1 MQGYLSRRVDLIL
14 LVMSEAGVPITDL
27 HSIVGM
33 ICLIG
38 VGFLVCFWVSRRVV
52 GVDAELEWAE
62 WKDVALER
70 FRGDVGLQQVLA
82 MEKDVLASRQ

>member
-1 MQGYLSRRVDLIL
+1 LGL
-14 LVMSEAGVPITDL
+14 
-27 HSIVGM
+27 
-33 ICLIG
+33 
-38 VGFLVCFWVSRRVV
+38 RRVV